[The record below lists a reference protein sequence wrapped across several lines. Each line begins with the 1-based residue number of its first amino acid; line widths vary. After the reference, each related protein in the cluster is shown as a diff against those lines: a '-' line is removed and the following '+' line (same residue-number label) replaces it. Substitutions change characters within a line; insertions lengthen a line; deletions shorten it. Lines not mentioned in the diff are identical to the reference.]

1 MDSNNDKKLLFN
13 NLEEYQAEVERLDE
27 IIKNQS
33 KIINQQEIIINQ
45 FGKPKTGFRTGE
57 IIPLIM
63 GARTYPK
70 TFPMYGSPLYNLMR
84 KNTPMI
90 MELGLDDT
98 FERRMAE
105 MTDTYFSK
113 KIPLKSLTGNQKPIE
128 ELLLMQ
134 SKGKFLT
141 KEEKDRCIKHAE
153 TIRKKRK
160 K

>member
-13 NLEEYQAEVERLDE
+13 NLEEYQCEVERLEE

-33 KIINQQEIIINQ
+33 QIINQQQIIINKVR
-45 FGKPKTGFRTGE
+45 KPINGFRSGE
-57 IIPLIM
+57 ILPLVM
-63 GARTYPK
+63 GASSYRK
-70 TFPMYGSPLYNLMR
+70 SFPMLGSPLYEYER
-84 KNTPMI
+84 RNTPMFFE
-90 MELGLDDT
+90 MGLDDT
-98 FERRMAE
+98 FEKRMAE

-113 KIPLKSLTGNQKPIE
+113 KIPLKSLTGNEKPIE

-141 KEEKDRCIKHAE
+141 KEEKDRCTKHAE
-153 TIRKKRK
+153 QVRKKRK